1 MKKHYTI
8 KGTTILADVE
18 KLTEKELSVLGKY
31 IALGY
36 TVKANAVIERDS
48 LTEEDILSYL
58 GEDEK
63 AVQTYRNAC
72 NELTINKNGEEQTRG
87 FNNGLFWFEKTYPLN
102 LDEANEEIK
111 KAKKEK
117 DLAKSYAEYKKGKG
131 KEKAKAKKNGEDETL
146 IVELTEEEYIRYF
159 YWKKVWTRK

>member
-1 MKKHYTI
+1 MKKNYTI
-8 KGTTILADVE
+8 KGTTIFADVE
-18 KLTEKELSVLGKY
+18 KLTEKELSILGKY

-36 TVKANAVIERDS
+36 TVKANPVIVRDS
-48 LTEEDILSYL
+48 LTEEDILSFI

-63 AVQTYRNAC
+63 AVKIYRDAC
-72 NELTINKNGEEQTRG
+72 EEMTINKNGEEQERG

-117 DLAKSYAEYKKGKG
+117 ELAKAYKDYTKAKD
-131 KEKAKAKKNGEDETL
+131 KEKKKAEKNGEDPSA